1 MGKNFPSL
9 TFLFFEMM
17 PENILILLSL
27 VRYVLAKFEVFI
39 RSKFYWNLSF
49 LPFRVSDG
57 HFLFD
62 FSNFCHLLYKLLFYT
77 SPDSCV
83 ASDINPSFYF
93 PCQLH
98 PGWDFAPSCF
108 CSQTLCRQLSLHK
121 AQHAEA
127 WKVERHQQSNFE
139 QIQALVNQHA
149 ANIKT
154 LETNFQALPAKQ
166 SQRDATKRKRSQ
178 E

>member
-1 MGKNFPSL
+1 M
-9 TFLFFEMM
+9 
-17 PENILILLSL
+17 
-27 VRYVLAKFEVFI
+27 LAKFEVFI

-108 CSQTLCRQLSLHK
+108 CSQTLCRLSTAFFTQSTTCRGL
-121 AQHAEA
+121 EGR
-127 WKVERHQQSNFE
+127 RHQQSNFE

>member
-1 MGKNFPSL
+1 M
-9 TFLFFEMM
+9 
-17 PENILILLSL
+17 
-27 VRYVLAKFEVFI
+27 LAKFEVFI
-39 RSKFYWNLSF
+39 RSKFYWSLSF

-108 CSQTLCRQLSLHK
+108 CSQTLCRLSTAFFTQSTTCRGLEGRK
-121 AQHAEA
+121 APAVKLWTDSSLSKSTCSQYQNVKNKLPSLVSEA
-127 WKVERHQQSNFE
+127 GSARC
-139 QIQALVNQHA
+139 
-149 ANIKT
+149 
-154 LETNFQALPAKQ
+154 
-166 SQRDATKRKRSQ
+166 QRRKRSQ